1 LEEAH
6 PKLRFRIVE
15 VSTRGDRDRETPL
28 HLTGGVGF
36 FVKGLELALLDDE
49 VDLAVHSLKDL
60 PSRVPPGLALGA
72 IPERGDPRD
81 TLVSESGD
89 ALVDLPPGARVGTG
103 SPRRKAQ
110 ILALRPDLR
119 VVGIR
124 GNVDTRLEK
133 LTSRAYDAVVLAAAG
148 LIRLGHESVITETL
162 PPETLL
168 PAAGQGALAVEIR
181 ADDERTRS
189 LVEPVNHEPSWA
201 AATAERAFMARLGAG
216 CHVPA
221 AAYAQ
226 VGDDEL
232 WLRGLVSSH
241 DGQSIIR
248 SERRGSSDKAAM
260 IGDSVAEDLLDRGAD
275 KLLRDA

>member
-1 LEEAH
+1 MEEAH

-89 ALVDLPPGARVGTG
+89 ALVDLPPSARVGTG

>member
-1 LEEAH
+1 MEEAH